1 MSTRPLEHLGRMEDS
16 ATGDIT
22 AYFQWK
28 SNIER
33 NELPHRKET
42 MTATDLSRRLSVSTI
57 ISDLTTARQKPEDP
71 KQRMPPNREVELI
84 SRWRE
89 VELAELELHQTRST
103 HEDKMTEFD
112 QRWRQVER
120 GQLEVK
126 QNLVKFNN
134 FVREKQGKV
143 EGGLERMKW
152 EQEQQ
157 ERRSRDLQMLK
168 EELKTL
174 NSAKTVL
181 SKTVKKRKIYSDY
194 LESVVSL
201 AHENY
206 RNIRTLMERCQ
217 ALVGAK

>member
-1 MSTRPLEHLGRMEDS
+1 MDNS
-16 ATGDIT
+16 ASGDIS

-33 NELPHRKET
+33 NELPHRRET

-57 ISDLTTARQKPEDP
+57 ISDLNTARQKPEDP

-84 SRWRE
+84 SKWRE
-89 VELAELELHQTRST
+89 VEQAEMELQHTRSL
-103 HEDKMTEFD
+103 HEEKMTEFD

-143 EGGLERMKW
+143 DSGVERMKW

-157 ERRSRDLQMLK
+157 EKRSRELQMLRD
-168 EELKTL
+168 ELKTL
-174 NSAKTVL
+174 NSAKAVL
-181 SKTVKKRKIYSDY
+181 AKTVKKRRIFSDY
-194 LESVVSL
+194 LESVVFL
-201 AHENY
+201 AKDNY
-206 RNIRTLMERCQ
+206 KNIRALMERCQ
-217 ALVGAK
+217 ALGGAK

>member
-1 MSTRPLEHLGRMEDS
+1 MESS
-16 ATGDIT
+16 ATEDIT

-33 NELPHRKET
+33 NELPHTAKT

-57 ISDLTTARQKPEDP
+57 ISDLNTARQVKPEDP

-89 VELAELELHQTRST
+89 VEVAEVELEQTRAD
-103 HEDKMTEFD
+103 HENKMREFD
-112 QRWRQVER
+112 LRWRQVET

-143 EGGLERMKW
+143 DGGMERMRA

-157 ERRSRDLQMLK
+157 ARRGRELQMLK
-168 EELKTL
+168 EELRTL
-174 NSAKTVL
+174 NSAASFL
-181 SKTVKKRKIYSDY
+181 AKTVKKRAMFSTY
-194 LESVVSL
+194 LDSVVSL
-201 AHENY
+201 DQDNY
-206 RNIRTLMERCQ
+206 RNIRTLMERCE

>member
-1 MSTRPLEHLGRMEDS
+1 MRVNKKEKFVSLE
-16 ATGDIT
+16 
-22 AYFQWK
+22 
-28 SNIER
+28 
-33 NELPHRKET
+33 
-42 MTATDLSRRLSVSTI
+42 
-57 ISDLTTARQKPEDP
+57 
-71 KQRMPPNREVELI
+71 
-84 SRWRE
+84 SRWRV
-89 VELAELELHQTRST
+89 VEA
-103 HEDKMTEFD
+103 D
-112 QRWRQVER
+112 QL
-120 GQLEVK
+120 QLK

>member
-1 MSTRPLEHLGRMEDS
+1 MES
-16 ATGDIT
+16 EATGDIT

-57 ISDLTTARQKPEDP
+57 ISDLNTARQKPEDP

-84 SRWRE
+84 SKWRE
-89 VELAELELHQTRST
+89 VEQAEMELQHTRSL
-103 HEDKMTEFD
+103 HEEKMTEFD

-143 EGGLERMKW
+143 FINMIST
-152 EQEQQ
+152 QY
-157 ERRSRDLQMLK
+157 LQ
-168 EELKTL
+168 
-174 NSAKTVL
+174 
-181 SKTVKKRKIYSDY
+181 Y
-194 LESVVSL
+194 
-201 AHENY
+201 
-206 RNIRTLMERCQ
+206 
-217 ALVGAK
+217 